1 MNARICC
8 IAMTFSISL
17 FSSANANA
25 IAVLATSD
33 LPAEIQSCFAGG
45 SCTSLSYSSTQT
57 AFQNTFQSANISAF
71 QYRDNNVDKWLVR
84 YNAFTPSHS
93 SGNSYN
99 SFTGISNSY
108 NTPLTG
114 NLWLSANQSY
124 DLASSNHMVNAYF
137 DKISP
142 SISFFNG
149 YTSAHFNLTSA
160 DLLAGG
166 GYSQTTNL
174 GNTTQGSLISG
185 PGPDGASAVNYW
197 SCIECDVT
205 VQFNLAMLKYSSFGS
220 SAQLS
225 FNPADPRALVFK
237 KNEYN
242 PFFGG
247 SGNSSSEVALY
258 VQPVPLPAS
267 FWLLASGLMGL
278 RTLMKR
284 KIA

>member
-1 MNARICC
+1 MDARLCC
-8 IAMTFSISL
+8 IAGTFCISL

-25 IAVLATSD
+25 VAVLATSD

-45 SCTSLSYSSTQT
+45 SCTSLYYSSSQT
-57 AFQNTFQSANISAF
+57 SFQNTFQSANISAF

-93 SGNSYN
+93 SGNSYDGATN
-99 SFTGISNSY
+99 TSNSY
-108 NTPLTG
+108 NNPLTG
-114 NLWLSANQSY
+114 NLWLSANQTY
-124 DLASSNHMVNAYF
+124 DLASSNHLFNLYF

-142 SISFFNG
+142 PVSFING
-149 YTSAHFNLTSA
+149 SSSAHFNLTSA

-185 PGPDGASAVNYW
+185 PGPGGVSAINYW

-205 VQFNLAMLKYSSFGS
+205 VQFNLAMLKYSSIGS

-225 FNPADPRALVFK
+225 FNPADPQALVFR

-247 SGNSSSEVALY
+247 YGNSSSEVALY

-267 FWLLASGLMGL
+267 FWLFASGLMGL
-278 RTLMKR
+278 RALIKR